1 MKKVIPII
9 IYCLICF
16 ISNNSYAQGQSDE
29 VENAERYVRI
39 VLQNGNILEGK
50 VLEIT
55 IDYFVIETEMMGETK
70 IDKLEISSIVNIEES
85 EFGKVLKVNTRSTDI
100 NPQASRYFYSPSAF
114 PLEKGE
120 GYYHNVWLA
129 YNSISY
135 GITDNLT
142 TGVTMTPLGT
152 GATFKLSKKVNDNL
166 HISAGAIGV
175 FPFSDDVSDSP
186 LGIAFVNT
194 TFGDERK
201 NFSINYGIGFLQT
214 DRYYSSWNYP
224 LYTEPNL
231 NSQLI
236 SSPYQLNRRYHIF
249 NLSSMI
255 EVNSRLWIMME
266 GYFCLDFTS
275 FPTFWQYNSYED
287 SWSEYNSNA
296 NYMNQS
302 FILTGIRKASA
313 VRDVLWDFGFVS
325 LPIEEVYGIPWIGA
339 TVPF

>member
-1 MKKVIPII
+1 M
-9 IYCLICF
+9 CLNF
-16 ISNNSYAQGQSDE
+16 NNAYSQDQNNGI
-29 VENAERYVRI
+29 ENPDRYVRI
-39 VLQNGNILEGK
+39 VLQNGNIIEGK

-55 IDYFVIETEMMGETK
+55 IDYFIIETELMGETK
-70 IDKLEISSIVNIEES
+70 IDKLEISNIVNIDES
-85 EFGKVLKVNTRSTDI
+85 ESGQVLKVNTRSTDI
-100 NPQASRYFYSPSAF
+100 NPQASRYYYSPSAL
-114 PLEKGE
+114 PLKKGE

-142 TGVTMTPLGT
+142 TGITMTPLGT
-152 GATFKLSKKVNDNL
+152 GATFKLSKKVNENM
-166 HISAGAIGV
+166 HVSAGAIGV

-194 TFGDERK
+194 TFGNERK
-201 NFSINYGIGFLQT
+201 NLSINYGIGFFQN
-214 DRYYSSWNYP
+214 DRYYYGGDLYVEPDLSSQQIASGSYP
-224 LYTEPNL
+224 INK
-231 NSQLI
+231 
-236 SSPYQLNRRYHIF
+236 RYHIF

-266 GYFCLDFTS
+266 AYFCLDFSS
-275 FPTFWQYNSYED
+275 FPTYWQYNS
-287 SWSEYNSNA
+287 SQNTWSEFNSNS
-296 NYMNQS
+296 NYQNQS